1 MEALRVGVCEDRPE
15 DLRALL
21 RLLAG
26 SPLPCETETFTC
38 GEAFLRRFYPGR
50 YDLVLVDP
58 RMGGAEGLETVSR
71 LRERD
76 GGVPVAFYSS
86 GLEHA
91 AEGYRLR
98 VDRYLTRPCAPE
110 DLGELLALARDR
122 LPARSSLIVPV
133 RGRPVALRPGSI
145 RYAEQDRHSCHIHL
159 RSGEVLRTGM
169 KLGELAGRLPD
180 PPFFQCHKSYL
191 VNLSQVRRLN
201 RELAVF
207 EMRGGGN
214 AYIRRG
220 SLRSAEVAFLQYG
233 FQVSLL

>member
-1 MEALRVGVCEDRPE
+1 MEKTCAGGGMRMEALRVGVCEDRPE

-110 DLGELLALARDR
+110 DLGELWDDR
-122 LPARSSLIVPV
+122 MLLNLNEP
-133 RGRPVALRPGSI
+133 GDYEKLRL
-145 RYAEQDRHSCHIHL
+145 E
-159 RSGEVLRTGM
+159 
-169 KLGELAGRLPD
+169 LGE
-180 PPFFQCHKSYL
+180 
-191 VNLSQVRRLN
+191 
-201 RELAVF
+201 
-207 EMRGGGN
+207 
-214 AYIRRG
+214 
-220 SLRSAEVAFLQYG
+220 
-233 FQVSLL
+233 